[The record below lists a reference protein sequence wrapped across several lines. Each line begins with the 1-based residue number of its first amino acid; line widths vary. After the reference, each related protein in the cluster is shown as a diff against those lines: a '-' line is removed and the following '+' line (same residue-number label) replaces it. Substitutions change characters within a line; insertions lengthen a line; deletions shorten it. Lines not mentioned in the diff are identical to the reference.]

1 MNRSSVLVIAA
12 GAVFGLTFATTS
24 VAATKWIMAS
34 GYPEDSF
41 LTQSDRYFIKEIE
54 TKSGGEL
61 TVDLRSNNSLLK
73 LATVKRAVQSG
84 HIQVGE
90 IRMGI
95 YGNESPMY
103 ILDSLPNIASD
114 YESAWK
120 LMEAEKPFFD
130 KLFAKNGMKIV
141 AYMAWPGQG
150 LYTKFPL
157 KTPDDFTGVKMRIY
171 SKATQTMG
179 EMLGFETT
187 ILPFAEVPQAFS
199 TGLIES
205 LFTSAQTGIDIQA
218 WDYVKHF
225 MYTGTMHN
233 KNAIVINEMAFS
245 ALSPKLQKIVLD
257 AGESTTKYAWKLS
270 EKFDGEQIDVLRKN
284 GMTISPATSEI
295 AARFADVGEAMMTE
309 WSKTA
314 SPEENAILDVYLKSL
329 KK

>member
-12 GAVFGLTFATTS
+12 GAVIGLTFATTS
-24 VAATKWIMAS
+24 IAATKWIMAS

-54 TKSGGEL
+54 SKSGGEL
-61 TVDLRSNNSLLK
+61 TIDLRSNDSLIK
-73 LATVKRAVQSG
+73 LDTVKRAVQSG
-84 HIQVGE
+84 QIQAGE

-114 YESAWK
+114 YDTAWK

-130 KLFAKNGMKIV
+130 NLFAKNGMKIV
-141 AYMAWPGQG
+141 TYMAWPGQG

-157 KTPDDFTGVKMRIY
+157 KSPDDFKGVKLRIY

-179 EMLGFETT
+179 EMLGFQTT

-199 TGLIES
+199 TGLIEA
-205 LFTSAQTGIDIQA
+205 LFTSAQTGIDVQA

-233 KNAIVINEMAFS
+233 KNAIIINEKAFR
-245 ALSPKLQKIVLD
+245 ALSPKVQKIVLD
-257 AGESTTKYAWKLS
+257 AGEATTKFAWKLS
-270 EKFDGEQIDVLRKN
+270 QKFDGEQIDVLRKN
-284 GMTISPATSEI
+284 GMTISPVTPEI
-295 AARFADVGEAMMTE
+295 EARFARVGEAMMTE
-309 WSKTA
+309 WRKSA
-314 SPEENAILDVYLKSL
+314 SPEEKAVLDAYLKAL